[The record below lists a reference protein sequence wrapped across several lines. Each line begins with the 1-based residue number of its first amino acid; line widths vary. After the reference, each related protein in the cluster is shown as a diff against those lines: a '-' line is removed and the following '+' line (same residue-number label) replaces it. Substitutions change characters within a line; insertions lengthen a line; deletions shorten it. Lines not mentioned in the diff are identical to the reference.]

1 MPDQRLQ
8 KCRAAYEPVPVL
20 TERDR
25 VDAVI
30 AAILRGWRPWRV
42 SLAERRASA
51 AIASPPRK
59 SLTRSPRRSRT
70 TMPTLALVRELSIAS
85 TANRGALMARKLHPA
100 LARRAVAV
108 KQAHA
113 HLAKTVPGFTQM
125 AGPARLKAVHAHIGP
140 SAGAYL
146 AKGPKGCK

>member
-30 AAILRGWRPWRV
+30 AAIQQGWRPWRV

-51 AIASPPRK
+51 AYRI
-59 SLTRSPRRSRT
+59 T
-70 TMPTLALVRELSIAS
+70 
-85 TANRGALMARKLHPA
+85 
-100 LARRAVAV
+100 
-108 KQAHA
+108 QAQKA
-113 HLAKTVPGFTQM
+113 HDDGT
-125 AGPARLKAVHAHIGP
+125 
-140 SAGAYL
+140 
-146 AKGPKGCK
+146 